1 MQIRK
6 PIKLKNMKIEL
17 KNFRFYDKLTE
28 ETYCFTANLYVN
40 GIKCGTAE
48 NRGYGGET
56 DYCHEGTEK
65 SKELLRQAEEYCVE
79 KNLTNYIDELVEILV
94 RKKEDEVNARKL
106 NKAMQKAIL
115 IGDDKIYR
123 EIGFKMPLREMWEKH
138 PAYFKQTIKEKLEI
152 YKDKGYRLLN
162 TNIPQQFLN

>member
-1 MQIRK
+1 
-6 PIKLKNMKIEL
+6 MKIEL
-17 KNFRFYDKLTE
+17 KNFRFYEKLSE

-40 GIKCGTAE
+40 GIKCGSAE

-56 DYCHEGTEK
+56 DYFHEGTEK

-94 RKKEDEVNARKL
+94 RKKENEVNARKL

-115 IGDDKIYR
+115 IGNDKIYR

-138 PAYFKQTIKEKLEI
+138 PDYFKQTINEKLEQ